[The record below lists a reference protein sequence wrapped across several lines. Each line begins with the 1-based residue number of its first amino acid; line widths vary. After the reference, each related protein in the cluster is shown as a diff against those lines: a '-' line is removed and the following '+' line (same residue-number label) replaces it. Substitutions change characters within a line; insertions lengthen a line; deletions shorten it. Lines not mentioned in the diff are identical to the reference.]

1 MEDSIKIHLSF
12 FTKSNWRSLSLTFL
26 EFLRFTI
33 CLLVSALGELYNISN
48 NRGSN
53 FPVWL
58 NGWVFVYELSG
69 CGFESSCSHLN
80 FRFCAC
86 FEQGVSWHSGNYRV
100 WIHSQRRAWH
110 DKNMQLLFVFLIYY
124 KVVIYLKYCA
134 PHPAWK
140 LVKIR

>member
-1 MEDSIKIHLSF
+1 MEDSVKIHLSF
-12 FTKSNWRSLSLTFL
+12 FTKSNWRSLSQTFL

-33 CLLVSALGELYNISN
+33 CLLVSALGQLYNISN

-110 DKNMQLLFVFLIYY
+110 DKNMQLLLFFWFIIRLLFISNIAHLIQ
-124 KVVIYLKYCA
+124 
-134 PHPAWK
+134 HENW
-140 LVKIR
+140 